1 MRRLSIFL
9 FLFMAVFFLTVSA
22 SAEDVNLLSDYKNTV
37 WDGTGLIYNETHET
51 LNLKEK
57 GNASVTFEV
66 GDNKAIWV
74 YTDMGNYQ
82 GKGTGNITLEFLD
95 SEGNV
100 IYTTSSEKDNSN
112 GSFKRYS
119 YGDDELFAPIPENSA
134 SVRYSISFIEGEG
147 SPYFRNFSLVM
158 SGTAPRSE
166 EEAGWIISGDLNVV
180 QVKVTT
186 SEHIFF
192 IVLIFLVA
200 LAMFGIRKITD
211 RIKKK
216 K

>member
-1 MRRLSIFL
+1 MRRLGIIFL
-9 FLFMAVFFLTVSA
+9 LFTAVFFMTVSA
-22 SAEDVNLLSDYKNTV
+22 SAEEANLLSDYKNTV
-37 WDGTGLIYNETHET
+37 WDGTGLIYNETHGT
-51 LNLKEK
+51 LTLKEK
-57 GNASVTFEV
+57 GKASVTFDT

-82 GKGTGNITLEFLD
+82 GKGTGNITLDFLD
-95 SEGNV
+95 KEGNV
-100 IYTTSSEKDNSN
+100 IHTTSTEKDDSN

-134 SVRYSISFIEGEG
+134 SVRYSLSFTEGEG
-147 SPYFRNFSLVM
+147 SPYFRNLSLVM

-166 EEAGWIISGDLNVV
+166 EEAGWIVSGNLNVV
-180 QVKVTT
+180 QVKVST

-192 IVLIFLVA
+192 IVLIFLIA
-200 LAMFGIRKITD
+200 LAMFGVKKIMD
-211 RIKKK
+211 RLKKK

>member
-1 MRRLSIFL
+1 MRRLGILLS
-9 FLFMAVFFLTVSA
+9 LFMAIFFMTVSA
-22 SAEDVNLLSDYKNTV
+22 SAEEANLLSDYKNTV

-51 LNLKEK
+51 LALKEK
-57 GNASVTFEV
+57 GTASVTFDV
-66 GDNKAIWV
+66 GDNKGIWV

-82 GKGTGNITLEFLD
+82 GKGTGSITLDFLD
-95 SEGNV
+95 SEGNTV
-100 IYTTSSEKDNSN
+100 YTTSSEKDNSN

-119 YGDDELFAPIPENSA
+119 YGDDELFAPIPEGSA
-134 SVRYSISFIEGEG
+134 SVRYSVSFTEGEG

-166 EEAGWIISGDLNVV
+166 ENPTWLVSGNLNVV

-200 LAMFGIRKITD
+200 LALFGIRKITD

>member
-1 MRRLSIFL
+1 MRRISIFL
-9 FLFMAVFFLTVSA
+9 LFFAAVFFMTASVSA
-22 SAEDVNLLSDYKNTV
+22 EEVNLLSDYKNIA
-37 WDGTGLIYNETHET
+37 WDGAGLVYNETHET
-51 LNLKEK
+51 LTLKEK
-57 GNASVTFEV
+57 GTASVTFDV
-66 GDNKAIWV
+66 GANKAIWV

-82 GKGTGNITLEFLD
+82 GKGTGYITLDFLD
-95 SEGNV
+95 SEGKV
-100 IYTTSSEKDNSN
+100 IHTTSSQKDDSN

-119 YGDDELFAPIPENSA
+119 YGDDELLAPIPENSA
-134 SVRYSISFIEGEG
+134 SVRYSLSFTEGEG

-158 SGTAPRSE
+158 SSTAPRSE
-166 EEAGWIISGDLNVV
+166 EEGAWTVSGNLNVV

-211 RIKKK
+211 NIKKK